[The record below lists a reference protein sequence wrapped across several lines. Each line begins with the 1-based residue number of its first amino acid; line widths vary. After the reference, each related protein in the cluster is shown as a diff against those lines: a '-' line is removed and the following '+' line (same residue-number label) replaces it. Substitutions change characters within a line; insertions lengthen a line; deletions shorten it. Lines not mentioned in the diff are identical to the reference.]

1 MIRTAL
7 VFMVISGLFAPALA
21 VEQELEDRIQKF
33 ATTQLSK
40 WLDNPELV
48 KAIKTQNQEHVG
60 LSQSEIDDLDEIWR
74 KEFDEIDQPMIDELL
89 SRSTSEYLRGM
100 QFASDGIVTEVILMD
115 NLGLNVAQSDAT
127 SDYWQGDE
135 AKFQETFGKGA
146 GTIHVGDIEIDDS
159 SGAYQ
164 IQVTMT
170 VSDPANGAP
179 IGAATF
185 GLRME

>member
-100 QFASDGIVTEVILMD
+100 QFSRLMTAVVHIRSK
-115 NLGLNVAQSDAT
+115 L
-127 SDYWQGDE
+127 
-135 AKFQETFGKGA
+135 
-146 GTIHVGDIEIDDS
+146 
-159 SGAYQ
+159 
-164 IQVTMT
+164 
-170 VSDPANGAP
+170 P
-179 IGAATF
+179 
-185 GLRME
+185 